1 MSMSFSMP
9 SAVILWR
16 SYSVVKKGG
25 IIVSITGQPDPGEL
39 EKHGIRGSGLGAH
52 PDAKVLEE
60 LAKIIDAGK
69 FTPIVSAVMPRFD
82 VAKAQQQIEP
92 RHTRGQI

>member
-1 MSMSFSMP
+1 MSMSFSTP
-9 SAVILWR
+9 SRGDTLAR

-39 EKHGIRGSGLGAH
+39 EKHGIRGAGLSAH

-60 LAKIIDAGK
+60 LARLIDAGK
-69 FTPIVSAVMPRFD
+69 ITPIVSCSYASR
-82 VAKAQQQIEP
+82 
-92 RHTRGQI
+92 RCR